1 MNLIRYIAP
10 GILAAIPLMAGN
22 DTGLI
27 SGPVLGYVKHSSGVR
42 PSVRPSVRP
51 MIGVP
56 GAAYFAS
63 SLDLNGLE
71 LAAVSSEARYA
82 VVLTA
87 DRSAAQILAFGGA
100 SPASPHV
107 FTDAEAPIEA
117 VRLSPAG
124 TAVALVRQGRVDIL
138 TGLPDRPAIHRTT
151 ESKSV
156 LAVSD
161 DGDALAIQDS
171 AGISLWEAGEQ
182 RLLITATA
190 PADLRFRPRSH
201 DVIYIDGD
209 SVRIASAEG
218 IRTAAGSADGLL
230 SPRFALF
237 SADSRIV
244 MIAGSSSSGA
254 APAELWMT
262 PASGGVSERIAL
274 PCAPVEITPIHSS
287 LLRLG
292 CETGNQIHLIQLTPE
307 GARVLFVPEPVE

>member
-1 MNLIRYIAP
+1 MNLIRYIAL
-10 GILAAIPLMAGN
+10 GILAAIPVIGGADSGN
-22 DTGLI
+22 EAGLI
-27 SGPVLGYVKHSSGVR
+27 SGPVLGYVKHSTG
-42 PSVRPSVRP
+42 VRP

-56 GAAYFAS
+56 GAAYFAP

-71 LAAVSSEARYA
+71 LTAVSSEARYA

-87 DRSAAQILAFGGA
+87 DRSAAQIMMFSGA
-100 SPASPHV
+100 GPVPPPV
-107 FTDAEAPIEA
+107 FADTGAPIET

-138 TGLPDRPAIHRTT
+138 TGLPDRPAIHRTI
-151 ESKSV
+151 ESRSV

-161 DGDALAIQDS
+161 DGDALAIQDQ

-182 RLLITATA
+182 RLLITAAA

-254 APAELWMT
+254 PAELWMI
-262 PASGGVSERIAL
+262 PSSGGASERVAL
-274 PCAPVEITPIHSS
+274 PCAPAEITPIHSS

-292 CETGNQIHLIQLTPE
+292 CATGSQIHLIQLTPE

>member
-10 GILAAIPLMAGN
+10 GILAAIPLMAGPESGN

-42 PSVRPSVRP
+42 PSVRP

-56 GAAYFAS
+56 GAAYFAPP
-63 SLDLNGLE
+63 LDLNGLE
-71 LAAVSSEARYA
+71 LAAVSSQARYA

-87 DRSAAQILAFGGA
+87 DRSTAQILVFGGA
-100 SPASPHV
+100 GSTPPHV
-107 FTDAEAPIEA
+107 FTDAGAPIET

-138 TGLPDRPAIHRTT
+138 TGLPDRPAIHRTI

-161 DGDALAIQDS
+161 DGDALAIQDP

-209 SVRIASAEG
+209 SVRISSAEG
-218 IRTAAGSADGLL
+218 IRIAAGSADGLL

-244 MIAGSSSSGA
+244 MIAGSSSSA
-254 APAELWMT
+254 ATAELWMT

-274 PCAPVEITPIHSS
+274 PCAPAEITPIHSS

-307 GARVLFVPEPVE
+307 GTRVLFVPEPVE